1 VSPRQP
7 GDEGPPVIAAGA
19 FFEGVVAFRGRAR
32 VQGEVRGGIVAR
44 GTVEIGSTATVRGN
58 VDVDEAVVAGEV
70 NGEIRA
76 RERIELRA
84 GARVEGD
91 LTAPRLCVE
100 DGSILRGRVR
110 TRSPL

>member
-1 VSPRQP
+1 
-7 GDEGPPVIAAGA
+7 VIAAGA
-19 FFEGVVAFRGRAR
+19 SFEGVVAFRGRAC
-32 VQGEVRGGIVAR
+32 VHGEVRGGIVAR
-44 GTVEIGSTATVRGN
+44 GTVEIGPAARVRGN

-76 RERIELRA
+76 RDRVELRA

-91 LTAPRLCVE
+91 VTAPRLCIA

-110 TRSPL
+110 MRSPL